1 MSDEKDIE
9 EVYSKHLTNLTI
21 SYGNYNSLMGQLI
34 VICGTEYQ
42 SVDDMKRAVLEVLR
56 QSLLR
61 K

>member
-1 MSDEKDIE
+1 MPEKDVE
-9 EVYSKHLTNLTI
+9 EVFSKHLTNLTI
-21 SYGNYNSLMGQLI
+21 SYANYNSMMGQLI

>member
-1 MSDEKDIE
+1 MPEKDVE
-9 EVYSKHLTNLTI
+9 EVFSKHLTNLTI
-21 SYGNYNSLMGQLI
+21 SYSNYNSMMGQLI